1 MSHLEPDPFI
11 ILDPPPGGLERLRAR
26 LDRRTRRRRMA
37 LGTLTLSLAAAA
49 VLLLLLPRAVAPADV
64 DTDPVA
70 RLLQGVEHPALT
82 AWGHAPT
89 PTEGITILAGA
100 TDATRVETR
109 RRSVVMYELS
119 H

>member
-1 MSHLEPDPFI
+1 
-11 ILDPPPGGLERLRAR
+11 
-26 LDRRTRRRRMA
+26 MA
-37 LGTLTLSLAAAA
+37 LGTLTLTLSLAAAA

-64 DTDPVA
+64 DTDPVT

-100 TDATRVETR
+100 TDVTRVRTK

>member
-1 MSHLEPDPFI
+1 
-11 ILDPPPGGLERLRAR
+11 
-26 LDRRTRRRRMA
+26 MA
-37 LGTLTLSLAAAA
+37 LGTLTVSLAAAA
-49 VLLLLLPRAVAPADV
+49 VLLLMLPRAVPPADLGI
-64 DTDPVA
+64 DPVT

-82 AWGHAPT
+82 AWGHTPT

-100 TDATRVETR
+100 TDVTRVETQ